1 MWSYAKI
8 GSPLS
13 EEACAL
19 LDMVPNEVLR
29 HLSDESRRVKVRH
42 DPRLYHSRRMFGKV
56 YLHAA
61 LKNSNRTSAWLSPSA
76 PPLATLEAIA
86 YMELQL
92 LCSRPC
98 VMNPVVGLLHGLMK

>member
-29 HLSDESRRVKVRH
+29 HLSDESRRVKV
-42 DPRLYHSRRMFGKV
+42 
-56 YLHAA
+56 
-61 LKNSNRTSAWLSPSA
+61 
-76 PPLATLEAIA
+76 
-86 YMELQL
+86 
-92 LCSRPC
+92 C
-98 VMNPVVGLLHGLMK
+98 